1 MTETQQFPIAIKKV
15 LTLDELVEY
24 TGFKKPTIHLLT
36 SSGRIPFSKPTGRTL
51 FFEREKIDA
60 WLLSNPHKTNAEIQ
74 QEATKYTTKNRRKT

>member
-36 SSGRIPFSKPTGRTL
+36 
-51 FFEREKIDA
+51 FEREKIDA